1 MNDNDKT
8 LREYLGKFLDSGD
21 AHVRFDD
28 AVNDFPAALRGRRPE
43 NGPHSAWEL
52 LEHLRITLWDILEF
66 SRDAKHVS
74 PEWPSGY
81 WPASAEPPD
90 EAAWDASAAAYRRHL
105 REFAALLADE
115 SADLYTPFA
124 HGDGQTLLRE
134 ALLAIDHNAYHLG
147 QLVVVKKTVV
157 DG

>member
-1 MNDNDKT
+1 MKNDAA
-8 LREYLGKFLDSGD
+8 LRDYLAKFLDSGD

-28 AVNDFPAALRGRRPE
+28 AVNDFPAAKRGQRPE
-43 NGPHSAWEL
+43 GGPHSGWEL

-81 WPASAEPPD
+81 WPASSTPPD
-90 EAAWDASAAAYRRHL
+90 DAAWDASADAYRHHL

-115 SADLYTPFA
+115 SADLYAPFA

-147 QLVVVKKTVV
+147 QLVMVKRSVE
-157 DG
+157 